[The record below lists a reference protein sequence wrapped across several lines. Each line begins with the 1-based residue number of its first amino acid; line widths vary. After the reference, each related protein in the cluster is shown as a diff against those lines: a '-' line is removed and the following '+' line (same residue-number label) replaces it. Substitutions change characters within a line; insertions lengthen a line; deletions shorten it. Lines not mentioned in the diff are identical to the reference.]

1 MTGTARSIWKGVIR
15 FEDISVAVKL
25 FSAVQDNRV
34 HFRLLHEPDL
44 APVEQRMVDPRTG
57 KAVPP
62 EEIRRG
68 LEMDSG
74 EIVMVTPTE
83 LEELVPE
90 ASRDI
95 EITRFVPRGRISSQ
109 WYDRPYYL
117 GPDGGDEDYHALAAA
132 LAQGQREGIARWT
145 MRKKRY
151 YGSLHGEGGR
161 MKLVTLRFAEE
172 IIDVEAIPRPAG
184 RAFEPLELRMA
195 EQLIEALAGD
205 FHPEDYHDE
214 YRQRVLE
221 LIQVKAAGNVFK
233 FEKPKQHHLKKASL
247 AETLEQSL
255 NQARKRKSA

>member
-15 FEDISVAVKL
+15 FGGISVPVKL

-44 APVEQRMVDPRTG
+44 TPVEQRMVDPRTG
-57 KAVPP
+57 KTVPT

-68 LEMDSG
+68 LEVETG
-74 EIVMVTPTE
+74 EIVMVTPEE
-83 LEELVPE
+83 LEELVPD

-95 EITRFVPRGRISSQ
+95 EVTRYVPRGRINSQ

-117 GPDGGDEDYHALAAA
+117 GPDGGGEDYHALAAA
-132 LAQGQREGIARWT
+132 LAGEHREGIVHWT

-151 YGSLHGEGGR
+151 VGSLHGEDGR
-161 MKLVTLRFAEE
+161 LKLVTLRFADEVV
-172 IIDVEAIPRPAG
+172 DAEAIPRPEG

-195 EQLIEALAGD
+195 EQLINALAGD
-205 FHPEDYHDE
+205 FNPAEYHDE

-233 FEKPKQHHLKKASL
+233 FEKPKQRRPKIASL
-247 AETLEQSL
+247 ADTLEQSL
-255 NQARKRKSA
+255 SQVEKRKSA